1 MICSIQI
8 RIVDRLNLALYS
20 SSQIKLVSMLLLV
33 AVRLR

>member
-20 SSQIKLVSMLLLV
+20 SSQIELVSMLLLV